1 MAEASTP
8 ANALATTR
16 TGLGRFAP
24 GISGNPNG
32 RPAFPPE
39 LRGRLETSAPHA
51 IDRLIGLLDSDDE
64 RIVALAAD
72 AILTR
77 LYGRPAQNTE
87 TKTEVGSVQQAH
99 LRALQDIMLRR
110 QAGQEA
116 VVIIDAPA
124 VE

>member
-1 MAEASTP
+1 MTK
-8 ANALATTR
+8 
-16 TGLGRFAP
+16 
-24 GISGNPNG
+24 
-32 RPAFPPE
+32 
-39 LRGRLETSAPHA
+39 HA

-87 TKTEVGSVQQAH
+87 AKNEVGSVQQAH
-99 LRALQDIMLRR
+99 LRALQDIMNRR

-116 VVIIDAPA
+116 VTVIDMPTA
-124 VE
+124 E